1 MTEPIEFHPVR
12 LSDRALVEAACAG
25 SSTLSCQYNFANLY
39 CLREFYGTEI
49 ATPGAGVLFVR
60 QTKRE
65 PGQTAYLPPLGSDW
79 DTLLDVATADGRPW
93 FVHGVTKDDAEGLDV
108 GLFRTTA
115 DRDWAEYLYH
125 SDKLNTLSG
134 GDLAQKRKD
143 ARICRRLYGER
154 LMIEPMNAE
163 NSGEVARFQSQ
174 WYGARR
180 STQARHLAGENR
192 AVLCALEHFDALG
205 LSGLVIR
212 LDGQVAAFSYGSP
225 LGSRVFDII
234 AQKADPTVRYLYRV
248 LFQEF
253 VKAYCLPFE
262 YVNAEEDLGLPGLR
276 ALKMTYR
283 PALLLTKWRAEPIGS
298 VRSDALD
305 IPEPALL
312 DRKGGAG

>member
-1 MTEPIEFHPVR
+1 MTETIEFRPVS
-12 LSDRALVEAACAG
+12 LGDRALVEAACAG
-25 SSTLSCQYNFANLY
+25 SGTLSCQYNFANLY

-49 ATPGAGVLFVR
+49 SAPRPGVLFVR

-65 PGQTAYLPPLGSDW
+65 PGQTAYLPPLGANW
-79 DTLLDVATADGRPW
+79 DLLPGVAAADGRPW
-93 FVHGVTKDDAEGLDV
+93 FVCGVTKDQAAGLDA
-108 GLFRTTA
+108 GLFRMTA

-125 SDKLNTLSG
+125 PEKLNTLSG

-143 ARICRRLYGER
+143 ARICRRLYGGR
-154 LMIEPMNAE
+154 LMIEPMNAA
-163 NSGEVARFQSQ
+163 NSGEVARFQTQ

-180 STQARHLAGENR
+180 SAEARHLAAENR
-192 AVLCALEHFDALG
+192 AILCALEHFDALG

-212 LDGQVAAFSYGSP
+212 LDGRVAAFSYGSP
-225 LGSRVFDII
+225 LGSRIFDII

-262 YVNAEEDLGLPGLR
+262 YVNAEEDLGLSGLR

-283 PALLLTKWRAEPIGS
+283 PALLLEKWRAEPIAPGS
-298 VRSDALD
+298 SVASG
-305 IPEPALL
+305 IPEPAIPGGE
-312 DRKGGAG
+312 GGAG